1 MRTPGDLLGP
11 YAAHM
16 RYVVLL
22 RGINVGGINIKMADL
37 KAAIEGAAF
46 EGVRTVLA
54 SGNVL
59 VDSDVPAAEVKD
71 RFQTTLRERFGYDAW
86 VLVYPQAMIAEI
98 AEAYPYDASDDTK
111 QPYVVFSEDGAS
123 AEELAAIADLDPE
136 LEQAELG
143 PHGVLFWEVKKG
155 ETLHS
160 KLGKASSKA
169 KYKSTTTTRN
179 LRTVLKLVA

>member
-1 MRTPGDLLGP
+1 
-11 YAAHM
+11 M

-37 KAAIEGAAF
+37 RETIEAAGF
-46 EGVRTVLA
+46 GGVKTVLA

-59 VDSDVPAAEVKD
+59 VDSDDDAPTVKEAFQAA
-71 RFQTTLRERFGYDAW
+71 LRERFGYDAW
-86 VLVYPQAMIAEI
+86 VLVYPQAVIAEI
-98 AEAYPYDASDDTK
+98 ADAYPFDASNDAK

-123 AEELAAIADLDPE
+123 AEELAAVGDLDPD

-143 PHGVLFWEVKKG
+143 PHGVLFWEVTKG

>member
-1 MRTPGDLLGP
+1 
-11 YAAHM
+11 M

-37 KAAIEGAAF
+37 KPAIEAAGF
-46 EGVRTVLA
+46 ENVKTVLA

-59 VDSDVPAAEVKD
+59 VDSEREPLAVKEA
-71 RFQTTLRERFGYDAW
+71 FQDTLREHFSYDAW
-86 VLVYPQAMIAEI
+86 VLVYPQATIAEI
-98 AEAYPYDASDDTK
+98 AEAYPFDDANETK

-123 AEELAAIADLDPE
+123 AEELAAVGELDPAV
-136 LEQAELG
+136 EQAQLG
-143 PHGVLFWEVKKG
+143 PHRVLYWEVTKG

-169 KYKSTTTTRN
+169 KYKRTTTTRN
-179 LRTVLKLVA
+179 LRTVLKLLA

>member
-1 MRTPGDLLGP
+1 
-11 YAAHM
+11 M

-37 KAAIEGAAF
+37 RETIEAAGF
-46 EGVRTVLA
+46 SGVKTILA

-59 VDSDVPAAEVKD
+59 VDSDDAAPNVKE
-71 RFQTTLRERFGYDAW
+71 RFQAALRERFGYDAW
-86 VLVYPQAMIAEI
+86 VLVYPQPVIAEI
-98 AEAYPYDASDDTK
+98 AEAYPYDASNAAK

-123 AEELAAIADLDPE
+123 AKELAELADLDPE

-155 ETLHS
+155 ETLGS

-169 KYKSTTTTRN
+169 KYKATTTTRN
-179 LRTVLKLVA
+179 LRTVLKVIEG

>member
-1 MRTPGDLLGP
+1 
-11 YAAHM
+11 M

-37 KAAIEGAAF
+37 RETIEAAGF
-46 EGVRTVLA
+46 GGVKTVLA

-59 VDSDVPAAEVKD
+59 VDSGDEAPKVKD
-71 RFQTTLRERFGYDAW
+71 AFQAALRERFGYEAW
-86 VLVYPQAMIAEI
+86 VLVYPQSVIAEI
-98 AEAYPYDASDDTK
+98 AAAYPFDASNAEK
-111 QPYVVFSEDGAS
+111 QPYVIFSEDGVS
-123 AEELAAIADLDPE
+123 AEELAAVGELDPDVE
-136 LEQAELG
+136 RVELG
-143 PHGVLFWEVKKG
+143 PHGVLFWEVTKG

-179 LRTVLKLVA
+179 LRTVLKLLA